1 MKQIFRILILCVL
14 INTVSTAFAAS
25 PSGTLPILYINT
37 EGGAAITSKEYY
49 LNATYYLDPKSTGV
63 KAIGSADAPLT
74 MEIKGRGNYTWKDFD
89 KKPYRLKLSDKQA
102 LLGLDKS
109 KHWALLAHADD
120 NNGFL
125 RNAVGFQLS
134 RLIGMP
140 WTPAD
145 APVEVVLNGD
155 YIGLYFLTE
164 TIRVDKKRVNIYDYD
179 STVEDARD
187 ALTAGTGTQT
197 DVDAAVA
204 AEPGWLVEIDN
215 YDDEYQ
221 VKITETGGETMRFTY
236 DSPADFITADQRQ
249 WLIDEMTG
257 IDAMIY
263 AEDKD
268 NCTWAEKIDL
278 TDIAKFIIVNQLT
291 KNYESFH
298 GSCKMHRDNAEHAA
312 TVGTDT
318 KWHFGPV
325 WDFGSSFLKSDN
337 NMFWDLPG
345 AWHNH
350 WVGEMYK
357 FPALK
362 DEMKAILEE
371 FTASGNYEAIY
382 AYIDT
387 YIANITQAAACD
399 KERWQSKGYGN
410 DNLTDKASYV
420 KSFLQTS
427 LKELTATLN
436 ASVDIETPVEL
447 YLRGSFDQNWSALD
461 AYKFSYKK
469 ENGELIYTLKVA
481 SLPACE
487 FKISDINWGEDYGTN
502 PQATITPGL
511 PTILQEGT
519 GSNGNCILAAAIENA
534 TFTFNHNTKSLL
546 LITLESEG
554 GIYTL
559 YNSEMNV
566 YTCAG
571 EIYIESPI
579 DCTINICS
587 IDGRSFERK
596 VSAGKNIIS
605 GMAKGIYIINGKK
618 VVL

>member
-1 MKQIFRILILCVL
+1 MKQIIRILILCVL
-14 INTVSTAFAAS
+14 LNTLSTLFAAT
-25 PSGTLPILYINT
+25 PSGSLPVLYINT
-37 EGGAAITSKEYY
+37 EGGAAITSKEVYV
-49 LNATYYLDPKSTGV
+49 NASYYLDPKTTGA
-63 KAIGSADAPLT
+63 KAIGTADAPLD
-74 MEIKGRGNYTWKDFD
+74 MEIRGRGNYTWKDFE
-89 KKPYRLKLSDKQA
+89 KKPYRLKLADKQA
-102 LLGLDKS
+102 LLGLEKS

-120 NNGFL
+120 TNGFL

-179 STVEDARD
+179 STVEDAQD
-187 ALTAGTGTQT
+187 ALATGTGTQAE
-197 DVDAAVA
+197 VDAAVA
-204 AEPGWLVEIDN
+204 ADPGWLVEIDN
-215 YDDEYQ
+215 YDDPEQ

-236 DSPADFITADQRQ
+236 DSPADFITEAHRQ
-249 WLIDEMTG
+249 WLINEMTG

-263 AEDKD
+263 ADNKD

-278 TDIAKFIIVNQLT
+278 TDLAKFIIVNQLT

-298 GSCKMHRDNAEHAA
+298 GSCKMYRDNAEHAA
-312 TVGTDT
+312 TTGTDT
-318 KWHFGPV
+318 KWHFGLV
-325 WDFGSSFLKSDN
+325 WDFGSAFLKSDN

-345 AWHNH
+345 AWHNY

-357 FPALK
+357 YPALK
-362 DEMKAILEE
+362 EKMKSILEE
-371 FTASGNYEAIY
+371 FTASGNYETIY
-382 AYIDT
+382 EYIDT
-387 YIANITQAAACD
+387 YIANITQAAASD

-427 LKELTATLN
+427 LKELTAELN
-436 ASVDIETPVEL
+436 ANVEIEIPVEL
-447 YLRGSFDQNWSALD
+447 YLRGSFDQSWSALD
-461 AYKFSYKK
+461 AYKFSHKK
-469 ENGELIYTLKVA
+469 ENGELIYTLKTA

-487 FKISDINWGEDYGTN
+487 FKIADSNWGEDYGTL
-502 PQATITPGL
+502 PEAEITPGT

-519 GSNGNCILAAAIENA
+519 GGDGNCILATAIENA

-546 LITLESEG
+546 ITTDTEG

-559 YNSEMNV
+559 YNNEIKIYAS
-566 YTCAG
+566 AG
-571 EIYIESPI
+571 KIFIDSPT
-579 DCTINICS
+579 DTTINIYS
-587 IDGRSFERK
+587 IDGKTFAK
-596 VSAGKNIIS
+596 KINAGKNIIS